1 MFRRPL
7 DSGAMTEDSKM
18 SVMAQW
24 RKKYKGLYDAVA
36 LVVYTSIVYGWALT
50 VHPLGRDYALMAG
63 GWKDA
68 PAPTALLLRWELA
81 AFSTPVGY
89 HLVNLVLL
97 YATMLLIYKLT
108 AYVIRG
114 PWWLGT
120 LAATLYMATP
130 VHSESV
136 LNLMGAVD
144 LVPTLFALV
153 ALVAYGHTAYFPAA
167 WKQVVTFILMALA
180 VYFFPEN
187 TFVALVPLLFEG
199 LALDP
204 ERRRLGRAVPCAAL
218 VVMGLLVHGS
228 AYLSRSLAPE
238 HLWAPLYFLLY
249 PIGFLPE
256 SAQRFHAQPWSAWLA
271 AATVAFV
278 FLLIYR
284 KARRPA
290 ILFGLFAMLAVRL
303 FPSDRPVD
311 PVHLVGGGQ
320 LLLANVFFLI
330 GLVALFYR
338 MMDHPRW
345 RTTIIGFTTLLC
357 VIFFILQMRSNLAW
371 KRGGEYVAAFQ
382 RQAVAAEAEGG
393 ALPGLLPDYRYYLTA
408 PLMLSESIRYDTP
421 FNRAVSHVG
430 LLPLNR
436 PRLDRTPVLVREW
449 AAETGIL
456 ELTRDDFLQALVWPY
471 TLVGYAVDVEVLP
484 GDDKGWV
491 RLKLTPK
498 PGERLP
504 SRLLP
509 LPDPQVS
516 R

>member
-1 MFRRPL
+1 MH
-7 DSGAMTEDSKM
+7 EDSKM
-18 SVMAQW
+18 STMAQW

-36 LVVYTSIVYGWALT
+36 LVVYTTIVFGWALGT
-50 VHPLGRDYALMAG
+50 HPLGRDYALMAG
-63 GWKDA
+63 GWKEQ
-68 PAPTALLLRWELA
+68 PAPTAFLLQWELA
-81 AFSTPVGY
+81 VFSSPVGY
-89 HLVNLVLL
+89 HLVNLLLL
-97 YATMLLIYKLT
+97 YATMLLIYKFT

-120 LAATLYMATP
+120 LAATLYMANP

-144 LVPTLFALV
+144 LLPALFALL
-153 ALVAYGHTAYFPAA
+153 ALVAYGHAAYFPAV
-167 WKQVVTFILMALA
+167 WKQVVVVALMALA
-180 VYFFPEN
+180 VVFFPEN

-199 LALDP
+199 LALNA
-204 ERRRLGRAVPCAAL
+204 ERRRLARALPCAAL
-218 VVMGLLVHGS
+218 TVVGLVVHGTEFV
-228 AYLSRSLAPE
+228 ARSWVPQ
-238 HLWAPLYFLLY
+238 HLWPPLYFLFY

-256 SAQRFHAQPWSAWLA
+256 SAQRFHHYPWTAWLA
-271 AATVAFV
+271 VAAFAFV
-278 FLLIYR
+278 FWLIYR

-290 ILFGLFAMLAVRL
+290 ILFGLFAMLVIRL
-303 FPSDRPVD
+303 FPPERLVD

-393 ALPGLLPDYRYYLTA
+393 ELPGLLPDYRYYLTA
-408 PLMLSESIRYDTP
+408 PLMLSEAIRYDTP
-421 FNRAVSHVG
+421 FNRAVEHVAV
-430 LLPLNR
+430 LPLNR
-436 PRLDRTPVLVREW
+436 PRLDKAPVCVREW
-449 AAETGIL
+449 AAEGGIV
-456 ELTRDDFLQALVWPY
+456 EFSRDDFLQALVWPY
-471 TLVGYAVDVEVLP
+471 TLSGYPFEAEVLP
-484 GDDKGWV
+484 SDDKERV
-491 RLKLTPK
+491 QLKLTPK
-498 PGERLP
+498 PGESLP

-509 LPDPQVS
+509 LPDHRS
-516 R
+516 TFGDDLK